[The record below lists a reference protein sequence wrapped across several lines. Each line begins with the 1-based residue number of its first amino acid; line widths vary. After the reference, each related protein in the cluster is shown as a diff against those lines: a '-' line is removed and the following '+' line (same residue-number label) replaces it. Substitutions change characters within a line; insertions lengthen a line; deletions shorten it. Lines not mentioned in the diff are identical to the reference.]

1 MSRKRPSR
9 VSSRDALRLDP
20 LQLVLTVLLQV
31 ACPLY
36 VTGRRS
42 GFCNYQEADL
52 LGGWLSG
59 VIVAFL
65 LDAWF
70 VTGLLLVAA
79 RQARRSEDA
88 MDPKWRRLASGVGA

>member
-1 MSRKRPSR
+1 ML
-9 VSSRDALRLDP
+9 LR
-20 LQLVLTVLLQV
+20 V

-59 VIVAFL
+59 VIVAFIF
-65 LDAWF
+65 DTWF
-70 VTGLLLVAA
+70 VAGLLLWSAH
-79 RQARRSEDA
+79 QARRAEDA
-88 MDPKWRRLASGVGA
+88 MDPKWRRLAGADA